1 LESTNLPDPRKLY
14 LPNEPDR
21 RVERLCTW
29 KAAEQ
34 SKRQGRIILKNTY
47 RAIAAVAL
55 AALVAGAAT
64 ILPGVS
70 NRVLASA
77 PLHSGKGDRLDFR
90 PLGTQCSEQA
100 WPYFEASCV
109 RDPRL
114 AHGQAKSARIVAPDR
129 IQLSASSQP
138 IR

>member
-1 LESTNLPDPRKLY
+1 LPNPGKLQR
-14 LPNEPDR
+14 LNEPDFS
-21 RVERLCTW
+21 VERLSPR

-34 SKRQGRIILKNTY
+34 AKRQGRVILKNAY

-64 ILPGVS
+64 ILPGVGD
-70 NRVLASA
+70 RVVASA
-77 PLHSGKGDRLDFR
+77 PLHSGKGDRLDLR
-90 PLGTQCSEQA
+90 PLGTRCSEWA

-114 AHGQAKSARIVAPDR
+114 ARGQARPARIVTPDR

>member
-1 LESTNLPDPRKLY
+1 LY

-21 RVERLCTW
+21 RVERLCPR

-34 SKRQGRIILKNTY
+34 AKRQGRIILKNIY

-70 NRVLASA
+70 NRVVASA
-77 PLHSGKGDRLDFR
+77 PLHSGKGDRLDLR
-90 PLGTQCSEQA
+90 PLGTRCSEQA
-100 WPYFEASCV
+100 WPYFEANCV

-114 AHGQAKSARIVAPDR
+114 ARGQARPARIVAPDR
-129 IQLSASSQP
+129 VQLSASSQP